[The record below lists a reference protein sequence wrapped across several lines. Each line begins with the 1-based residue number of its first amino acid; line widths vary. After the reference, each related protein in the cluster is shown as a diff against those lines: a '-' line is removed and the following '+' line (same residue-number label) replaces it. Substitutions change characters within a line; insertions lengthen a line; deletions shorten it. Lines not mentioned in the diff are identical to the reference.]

1 MFEFTTVLII
11 LLVVAILCN
20 LLVISVQISTI
31 LFMLIKRQEDDDR
44 NGITR
49 SPKQTDTANPTDS
62 LQAFSGL
69 TPKPKTFQK
78 LTVPDLDPFAI
89 APGLAKPPKAAGDF
103 GSKTEI
109 KHDS

>member
-1 MFEFTTVLII
+1 MFEFTTVLVV
-11 LLVVAILCN
+11 LLIVAILCN

-31 LFMLIKRQEDDDR
+31 LFILLKRQEDEKKCVHK
-44 NGITR
+44 NINK
-49 SPKQTDTANPTDS
+49 PIDTS
-62 LQAFSGL
+62 LPADHQQALAGL
-69 TPKPKTFQK
+69 ASKAKTFQK
-78 LTVPDLDPFAI
+78 LQVPDLDPFAI

>member
-1 MFEFTTVLII
+1 MSEFTTVLVIF
-11 LLVVAILCN
+11 LVVSILCN

-31 LFMLIKRQEDDDR
+31 LFMLIKRQEYDDR
-44 NGITR
+44 NGIMR
-49 SPKQTDTANPTDS
+49 SPKKTDAANSTDS
-62 LQAFSGL
+62 LQTSSGL
-69 TPKPKTFQK
+69 NPKQKTFQK